1 MTIISIIISIIAILC
16 IISCYILFADL
27 EKRFCNAISYIEIL
41 KKQKKIDEF
50 EAHRLLKILRWK
62 DR

>member
-1 MTIISIIISIIAILC
+1 MIISTFISIIAILC
-16 IISCYILFADL
+16 IISCYILFTDF

-50 EAHRLLKILRWK
+50 EAHQLLKILRWK